1 MFGYAKEDITQ
12 KIAAKKRYL
21 SSIHLKEDHLHS
33 KLKGIRSCIQCHYH
47 IRHQK
52 NNIFGF
58 IVLLGLSIGSLV
70 YFEISSIPSMV
81 SLLVAGAS
89 VIGVVSSG
97 INLYQEN
104 GKLYM
109 EYSDW
114 RGFNLGEL
122 SKEENKLFNQEFEL
136 EHQQVEI
143 TTQIRN
149 LEQELD
155 RLIRFENIHNDFEE
169 LKKNPY
175 YTANTTSEYENFV
188 EQRILYDQAFE
199 RFLEKG
205 FSPKDV
211 HLDTVLDDDFSYSN
225 KEKPSVKVYK
235 F

>member
-1 MFGYAKEDITQ
+1 
-12 KIAAKKRYL
+12 
-21 SSIHLKEDHLHS
+21 
-33 KLKGIRSCIQCHYH
+33 
-47 IRHQK
+47 
-52 NNIFGF
+52 
-58 IVLLGLSIGSLV
+58 
-70 YFEISSIPSMV
+70 MV